1 MSTDPFEQLRI
12 VDEPAPPDPRFV
24 ARLRAELAAALER
37 PQDLPTVDLPERS
50 TTVTLVPYL
59 CTSPAADAIRW
70 YADVFG
76 AVETV
81 RYTGDDGR
89 VGHAEISIGG
99 AQIMLSDEYPEIGVV
114 SPTTLG
120 GTTTSMNLTVPDVD
134 AVHTRAVEGGAR
146 VEREP
151 HEEAYGART
160 TTLVDP
166 FGHRW
171 MVQTP
176 TGNPSVEEIQQ
187 ASTGFTITTPEAD

>member
-1 MSTDPFEQLRI
+1 MSTDPFERLRI
-12 VDEPAPPDPRFV
+12 VDEPAAPDPRFV
-24 ARLRAELAAALER
+24 TRLRSELAAALEP
-37 PQDLPTVDLPERS
+37 PQDLPTIDLPERS
-50 TTVTLVPYL
+50 LTVTLVPYL
-59 CTSPAADAIRW
+59 CTNPASDAIGW

-76 AVETV
+76 AIETI

-99 AQIMLSDEYPEIGVV
+99 AQVMLSDEYPEIGVV

-120 GTTTSMNLTVPDVD
+120 GTTTSMHLTVPDVD
-134 AVHTRAVEGGAR
+134 AVHARAVEGGAR

-151 HEEAYGART
+151 HEEVYGART
-160 TTLVDP
+160 TTIVDP

-176 TGNPSVEEIQQ
+176 TGSPSVEEIQQ
-187 ASTGFTITTPEAD
+187 ASTGYTITTPEAD